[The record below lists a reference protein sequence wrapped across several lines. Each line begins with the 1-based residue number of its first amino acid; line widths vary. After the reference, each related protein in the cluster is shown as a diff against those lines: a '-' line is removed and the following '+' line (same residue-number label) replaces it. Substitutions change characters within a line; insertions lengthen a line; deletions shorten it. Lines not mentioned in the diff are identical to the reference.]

1 MRTAALELV
10 ASVVSGL
17 GPGDRSTLAVQ
28 SDALKYAVRAVKDA
42 ADASS
47 AVHHMAAAS
56 ILRSAFILN
65 YCFLLTDCNAY
76 WSKVLL
82 PFFLAM
88 IARSQM
94 REGLRDC
101 EGGCCHG
108 WLTLRIAGSQG
119 HCAGGGRCL
128 LE

>member
-28 SDALKYAVRAVKDA
+28 SDALKCAVRAVKDA

-56 ILRSAFILN
+56 ILRSVFIVN
-65 YCFLLTDCNAY
+65 HCSLLTDCDY
-76 WSKVLL
+76 
-82 PFFLAM
+82 FL
-88 IARSQM
+88 
-94 REGLRDC
+94 E
-101 EGGCCHG
+101 
-108 WLTLRIAGSQG
+108 
-119 HCAGGGRCL
+119 
-128 LE
+128 